1 MTAPAVTTSA
11 AEGTP
16 TPVTPGNAELIQ
28 RIKDL
33 VASDAAKLALLTTVD
48 KMESADV
55 SEAYIKTSDTP
66 TSGTQDSRARRSQSL
81 TIPPTTTE
89 ELYKYFKD
97 TIPNLSDKS
106 INILRNN
113 GYGTIE
119 DMTITTTDKL
129 TAIKV
134 PQSPAI
140 KLLALVDHINSTGLY
155 PIDATN
161 IVLPKHLFPSQD
173 KARSYT
179 SDDDRAVTLRLAKLM
194 TLTKL
199 PTSWGDWAGWKDQCR
214 TVIGNNGWNPTINGN
229 TPLATNKERYVNN
242 QFYYQLKGATKE
254 LLYPISSKGSN
265 PIKTPTMKLMDV

>member
-1 MTAPAVTTSA
+1 MIPPAVTTSE

-16 TPVTPGNAELIQ
+16 TPLTPDAAELIQ

-33 VASDAAKLALLTTVD
+33 VASDAAKLALLVTTVD

-55 SEAYIKTSDTP
+55 SKAYIKTSDTP

-97 TIPNLSDKS
+97 TISNLSDES

-119 DMTITTTDKL
+119 DMTITTTDEL

-134 PQSPAI
+134 PQLPAI
-140 KLLALVDHINSTGLY
+140 KLLALADHINSTGQH
-155 PIDATN
+155 PIDANN

-179 SDDDRAVTLRLAKLM
+179 SDDNRAVTLRSAKLM

-214 TVIGNNGWNPTINGN
+214 TGIGNNGWNPKINGN
-229 TPLATNKERYVNN
+229 TPLVTNKERYVNN
-242 QFYYQLKGATKE
+242 QF
-254 LLYPISSKGSN
+254 
-265 PIKTPTMKLMDV
+265 